1 LPGSVNPI
9 LRTTQSHKFH
19 ERLIEDHQ
27 LGLWGFLAS
36 RAYYSFLPQVGPTGD
51 GDDVADG
58 GL

>member
-1 LPGSVNPI
+1 M
-9 LRTTQSHKFH
+9 QSHKFH

-36 RAYYSFLPQVGPTGD
+36 RAYYSFLPQVGPTVD